1 MKGVNR
7 MQMLRRVRWLLLVL
21 ILVPGLMA
29 LTGCDLEV
37 EEPVD
42 DPPPVEEP
50 IMP

>member
-1 MKGVNR
+1 